1 MVDPSYDELVKQDKL
16 KLRTNIQVLNQLNPH
31 GGEILMTC
39 NVVKICSRFNMRKN
53 RNLIIT
59 NFMVYDFS
67 NLKLKRSIQITDLIC
82 ITKVMHRGSSQF
94 ILHNRKEKKDYET
107 ECGKDYKLESMHMD
121 EIIGLVSYNYK
132 LINQHDLPI
141 IEEIK

>member
-16 KLRTNIQVLNQLNPH
+16 KLRTNIQILNQLNPH

-67 NLKLKRSIQITDLIC
+67 NLKLKRSI
-82 ITKVMHRGSSQF
+82 
-94 ILHNRKEKKDYET
+94 
-107 ECGKDYKLESMHMD
+107 
-121 EIIGLVSYNYK
+121 
-132 LINQHDLPI
+132 
-141 IEEIK
+141 

>member
-39 NVVKICSRFNMRKN
+39 KVVKICSRFNMRKN
-53 RNLIIT
+53 RNLILT

-82 ITKVMHRGSSQF
+82 ITKVMHRGSS
-94 ILHNRKEKKDYET
+94 
-107 ECGKDYKLESMHMD
+107 
-121 EIIGLVSYNYK
+121 
-132 LINQHDLPI
+132 
-141 IEEIK
+141 